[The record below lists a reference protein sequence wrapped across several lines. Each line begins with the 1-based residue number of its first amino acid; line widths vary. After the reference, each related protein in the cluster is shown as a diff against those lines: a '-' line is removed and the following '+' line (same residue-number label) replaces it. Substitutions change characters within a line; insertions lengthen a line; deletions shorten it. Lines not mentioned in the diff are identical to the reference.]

1 MPSLLERLILSGGWN
16 RGEDRERKDSTK
28 YAPAYRSQDNLIC
41 RVSASKP
48 ITSLASMRHLYLHPP
63 ESLPP
68 FPEVAAAASARDG
81 LQALERTP
89 YRVAI
94 VELPLV
100 GMSPEAWLTAAL
112 SLRRE
117 LLVIFVGQSVA
128 EAVRCLR
135 CGASDYVETGEKALR
150 LAAGIGPPPT
160 PAPDLWRRLLIGD
173 SPVMRPVLDMIRLLG
188 PRRSSVLI
196 TGETG
201 TGKEVVARAIHAAS
215 PRSREAMVSV
225 NCTALPE
232 ALLEA
237 ELFGHVKGA
246 YTGAFQARKG
256 RFEEADRGTIFL
268 DEVGDMPVETQAK
281 LLRVLQEREFQRLGS
296 GELIKLDVRVV
307 SATNANLEEKIDRG
321 KFREDLF
328 YRLNVVP
335 LHLPPLRD
343 RAEDVAPLL
352 AHFIDKVCR
361 AEAVPG
367 KRISPDALER
377 LKQYTWPGN
386 VRQLE
391 NTVERAVAMSGERQ
405 MLHYGDFSLPVKT
418 PMVTA
423 ALVTEPV
430 DVAPTEIDFVAT
442 VQRLERTLI
451 DQALRRAKGNKK
463 QAADMLRLKRTTLN
477 AKLKSLEE
485 VA

>member
-1 MPSLLERLILSGGWN
+1 M
-16 RGEDRERKDSTK
+16 
-28 YAPAYRSQDNLIC
+28 
-41 RVSASKP
+41 
-48 ITSLASMRHLYLHPP
+48 
-63 ESLPP
+63 
-68 FPEVAAAASARDG
+68 ASARAG
-81 LQALERTP
+81 LQALERTS

-94 VELPLV
+94 VELPLA

-112 SLRRE
+112 SLRRG
-117 LLVIFVGQSVA
+117 LSVIFVGQSVA

-135 CGASDYVETGEKALR
+135 GGASDYVESGEKAFL
-150 LAAGIGPPPT
+150 LAASMGPLLT
-160 PAPDLWRRLLIGD
+160 PAPEPWRRLLIGD

-215 PRSREAMVSV
+215 PRAREAMVSV

-268 DEVGDMPVETQAK
+268 DEIGDMPVETQAK
-281 LLRVLQEREFQRLGS
+281 LLRVLQES

-352 AHFIDKVCR
+352 AHFIEKVCR

-367 KRISPDALER
+367 KRISPDAMER
-377 LKQYTWPGN
+377 LEQYAWPGN

-405 MLHYGDFSLPVKT
+405 MLHYGDFSLPLKT
-418 PMVTA
+418 PPLVTA
-423 ALVTEPV
+423 APVTESV
-430 DVAPTEIDFVAT
+430 EVVPTEIDFAAT

-451 DQALRRAKGNKK
+451 DQALRRANGNKK
-463 QAADMLRLKRTTLN
+463 QAADLLRLKRTTLN

>member
-1 MPSLLERLILSGGWN
+1 
-16 RGEDRERKDSTK
+16 
-28 YAPAYRSQDNLIC
+28 
-41 RVSASKP
+41 
-48 ITSLASMRHLYLHPP
+48 MRHLYLHPP
-63 ESLPP
+63 ESPP
-68 FPEVAAAASARDG
+68 LFPEVEAMASARAG
-81 LQALERTP
+81 LQALERTS

-112 SLRRE
+112 SLRRD

-135 CGASDYVETGEKALR
+135 CGASDYVESGEKALL
-150 LAAGIGPPPT
+150 LAASMGRPLA
-160 PAPDLWRRLLIGD
+160 PAPEPWRRLLIGD

-215 PRSREAMVSV
+215 PRAREAMVSV

-268 DEVGDMPVETQAK
+268 DEIGDMPVETQAK

-352 AHFIDKVCR
+352 AHFIEKVCR
-361 AEAVPG
+361 AETVPG
-367 KRISPDALER
+367 KRISPDAMER
-377 LKQYTWPGN
+377 LEQYAWPGN

-405 MLHYGDFSLPVKT
+405 MLHYGDFSLPMKT
-418 PMVTA
+418 PPMVTA
-423 ALVTEPV
+423 APVAEPV
-430 DVAPTEIDFVAT
+430 EVAPTEIDFAAT

-451 DQALRRAKGNKK
+451 DQALRRANGNKK
-463 QAADMLRLKRTTLN
+463 QAADLLRLKRTTLN

>member
-1 MPSLLERLILSGGWN
+1 
-16 RGEDRERKDSTK
+16 
-28 YAPAYRSQDNLIC
+28 
-41 RVSASKP
+41 
-48 ITSLASMRHLYLHPP
+48 MRHLYLHPP
-63 ESLPP
+63 ESPP
-68 FPEVAAAASARDG
+68 LFPEVEAMASARQS
-81 LQALERTP
+81 LQALERTS

-94 VELPLV
+94 VELPID
-100 GMSPEAWLTAAL
+100 GMRPEAWLSAAFSFRPDL
-112 SLRRE
+112 S
-117 LLVIFVGQSVA
+117 VIFIGHNVG

-135 CGASDYVETGEKALR
+135 LGASDYVESGEKALL
-150 LAAGIGPPPT
+150 LAVGVRP
-160 PAPDLWRRLLIGD
+160 PAPPAPEPWRRLLVGD
-173 SPVMRPVLDMIRLLG
+173 SPAMRPVLDMIRLLG

-196 TGETG
+196 SGETG

-268 DEVGDMPVETQAK
+268 DEIGDMPVETQAK
-281 LLRVLQEREFQRLGS
+281 LLRVLQEREVQRLGS

-307 SATNANLEEKIDRG
+307 SATNANLEERIDRG
-321 KFREDLF
+321 RFREDLF

-335 LHLPPLRD
+335 LHLPPLRE
-343 RAEDVAPLL
+343 RVEDVAPMLT
-352 AHFIDKVCR
+352 HFIEKVCR
-361 AEAVPG
+361 AESVPG
-367 KRISPDALER
+367 KRIAPDALER
-377 LKQYTWPGN
+377 LEQYAWPGN

-391 NTVERAVAMSGERQ
+391 NTVERAVTMSGERQ

-418 PMVTA
+418 TPAGVALPVAEPLEVTPA
-423 ALVTEPV
+423 
-430 DVAPTEIDFVAT
+430 EIDFAAT
-442 VQRLERTLI
+442 VERLERTLI
-451 DQALRRAKGNKK
+451 EQALRRANGNKK

-477 AKLKSLEE
+477 AKLKSLGE

>member
-1 MPSLLERLILSGGWN
+1 
-16 RGEDRERKDSTK
+16 
-28 YAPAYRSQDNLIC
+28 
-41 RVSASKP
+41 
-48 ITSLASMRHLYLHPP
+48 MRHLYLHPP
-63 ESLPP
+63 ASPPP
-68 FPEVAAAASARDG
+68 FQEVEATASARQS
-81 LQALERTP
+81 LQALERTA

-94 VELPLV
+94 VALPIE

-112 SLRRE
+112 SLRRD
-117 LLVIFVGQSVA
+117 LSVIFVGHNVG

-135 CGASDYVETGEKALR
+135 LGAGDYVESGEKAML
-150 LAAGIGPPPT
+150 LAAGVRPPVP
-160 PAPDLWRRLLIGD
+160 PAVEPWRRLLIGD
-173 SPVMRPVLDMIRLLG
+173 SPVVRPVLDMIRLLG

-215 PRSREAMVSV
+215 PRAREALVSV

-268 DEVGDMPVETQAK
+268 DEIGDMPVETQAK

-296 GELIKLDVRVV
+296 GDLIKLDVRVV

-335 LHLPPLRD
+335 LHLPPLRE

-352 AHFIDKVCR
+352 AHFIEKVCR
-361 AEAVPG
+361 VENVPG
-367 KRISPDALER
+367 KRVSPDALER
-377 LKQYTWPGN
+377 LEQYAWPGN

-405 MLHYGDFSLPVKT
+405 MLHYGDFSLPVKA
-418 PMVTA
+418 PPKEP
-423 ALVTEPV
+423 ALPIAEALE
-430 DVAPTEIDFVAT
+430 VAPAEIDFAAT

>member
-1 MPSLLERLILSGGWN
+1 
-16 RGEDRERKDSTK
+16 
-28 YAPAYRSQDNLIC
+28 
-41 RVSASKP
+41 
-48 ITSLASMRHLYLHPP
+48 MRHLYLHPP
-63 ESLPP
+63 ASPPP
-68 FPEVAAAASARDG
+68 FPEVEATASARQS
-81 LQALERTP
+81 LQALQGTA

-94 VELPLV
+94 VALPID
-100 GMSPEAWLTAAL
+100 GMSPEAWLTTAL
-112 SLRRE
+112 SLRRD
-117 LLVIFVGQSVA
+117 LSVFFVGHNVG

-135 CGASDYVETGEKALR
+135 MGASDYVESAEKAMLLASGLR
-150 LAAGIGPPPT
+150 PPVPPST
-160 PAPDLWRRLLIGD
+160 EPWRRLLIGD

-215 PRSREAMVSV
+215 PRWREAMVSV

-268 DEVGDMPVETQAK
+268 DEIGDMPVETQAK

-335 LHLPPLRD
+335 LQLPPLRD
-343 RAEDVAPLL
+343 RPEDVAILL
-352 AHFIDKVCR
+352 AHFIEKVCR
-361 AEAVPG
+361 AESVPG
-367 KRISPDALER
+367 KRVSPDALER
-377 LKQYTWPGN
+377 LEQYAWPGN

-391 NTVERAVAMSGERQ
+391 NTVERAIAMSGERQ

-418 PMVTA
+418 PPTVPALPTTEILEA
-423 ALVTEPV
+423 AP
-430 DVAPTEIDFVAT
+430 AEIDFTAT

>member
-1 MPSLLERLILSGGWN
+1 
-16 RGEDRERKDSTK
+16 
-28 YAPAYRSQDNLIC
+28 
-41 RVSASKP
+41 
-48 ITSLASMRHLYLHPP
+48 MRHLYLHPP
-63 ESLPP
+63 ESPP
-68 FPEVAAAASARDG
+68 LSSDVEAVACARQG
-81 LQALERTP
+81 LEYVQSKRC
-89 YRVAI
+89 RVAI
-94 VELPLV
+94 VELPV
-100 GMSPEAWLTAAL
+100 DGMYPEAWLTAAL
-112 SLRRE
+112 ALRPD
-117 LLVIFVGQSVA
+117 LSVIFIGSNVGQ
-128 EAVRCLR
+128 AVRCLR
-135 CGASDYVETGEKALR
+135 LGAADYVESREKAVLV
-150 LAAGIGPPPT
+150 AAGVRPLLPPAVEP
-160 PAPDLWRRLLIGD
+160 WRRLLIGD
-173 SPVMRPVLDMIRLLG
+173 SPAMRPVLDMIRLLG

-201 TGKEVVARAIHAAS
+201 TGKEVVARALHAAS
-215 PRSREAMVSV
+215 PRLREAMVSV

-268 DEVGDMPVETQAK
+268 DEIGDMPVETQAK

-296 GELIKLDVRVV
+296 GDLIKLDVRVV

-335 LHLPPLRD
+335 LHLPPLRE

-361 AEAVPG
+361 AEEVPS
-367 KRISPDALER
+367 KRLSPDALER
-377 LKQYTWPGN
+377 LAEYPWPGN

-405 MLHYGDFSLPVKT
+405 MLHYVDFSLPVKT
-418 PMVTA
+418 ASVGLTA
-423 ALVTEPV
+423 TIVEPV
-430 DVAPTEIDFVAT
+430 AVPEVDIDFAAT

-451 DQALRRAKGNKK
+451 EQALRRAKGNKK

-477 AKLKSLEE
+477 AKLKSLEA